1 MNPQLRSLLQVLGL
15 NSIATRLTLSFAFL
29 LMLFVGIGLT
39 TVEQVRQIAQSN
51 SRFQQTDMQR
61 LRDVQELRSE
71 FEGIGIQLLDV
82 FTKNYES
89 KNDLYVLI
97 DARAAKIKQQFE
109 RLKQYQLNAE
119 QQQALNTLIEC
130 NDLFRSHYYEV
141 LDQYALDDLAGAKK
155 IYTEQVEASRNT
167 LLKEAQNFLDQE
179 KLSFEARQREEEFKL
194 KEMQERVFLLAA
206 IAILI
211 GASLALLTR
220 RGVVRPLVVLET
232 SAQKIAEGD
241 YESKVPSTETIEVAR
256 VGQALNSMSE
266 AIAQRERE
274 IEQLAYYDNLTH
286 LPNRT
291 LLLKQFDNMNLN
303 GCGLV
308 LMDIARLK
316 TVNETL
322 GFVTGD
328 TLILE
333 TARRIQTALLEFNQ
347 EGTALAKFNGG
358 TFAIVLPAIRKAS
371 SDGGIAH
378 SDSEDVYEL
387 QSAQI
392 KELLGLI
399 DHHLT
404 DPVRCSGYTVDVN
417 LVYGI
422 ALCNA
427 KSAATMNQAERSLNT
442 LIRNGE
448 VALYAAKAQTQTVVW
463 YSDAQEASR
472 LSHLSLLSDLRS
484 AVQNSELQMWLQ
496 PKVKLADMQTYGFEA
511 LVRWQHPQRGFI
523 SPAEFVPFAERTGY
537 ISTVTM
543 WMIERALQSLQ
554 LWQAQGLNL
563 SIAVNVST
571 NDLRDES
578 FPDRVRA
585 LMQRYDVSPANLR
598 LELTESGIME
608 DPSSAI
614 PLLQK
619 LRELGIGLS
628 IDDFGTGHSSLAYL
642 QKLPVTELK
651 IDRSFVIN
659 IDQLPSTQRL
669 VKTIVEMGHGLQ
681 LSVIAEGIET
691 AAERDTLR
699 ELGCDSMQ
707 GYFASKPLH
716 GESLQKWLDQ
726 ILLNARQT

>member
-1 MNPQLRSLLQVLGL
+1 MTSRYRTLLEILGL

-29 LMLFVGIGLT
+29 LLLFVGIGIT
-39 TVEQVRQIAQSN
+39 TVEQVHQIAQRN
-51 SRFQQTDMQR
+51 NRFQQIDMQR

-82 FTKNYES
+82 FTKTYES
-89 KNDLYVLI
+89 KNDLYILI
-97 DARAAKIKQQFE
+97 DARATKINKQFDK
-109 RLKQYQLNAE
+109 LKEFQLNAE

-130 NDLFRSHYYEV
+130 NELFRSHYYEV
-141 LDQYALDDLAGAKK
+141 LDLYALDDLKAAKQV
-155 IYTEQVEASRNT
+155 YTERVDPARNT
-167 LLKEAQNFLDQE
+167 LLQEAQNFLDQE
-179 KLSFEARQREEEFKL
+179 KISFELRQNEEEAKL
-194 KEMQERVFLLAA
+194 KQMQDRVFLLAA

-211 GASLALLTR
+211 GACLALITR

-256 VGQALNSMSE
+256 VGHALNSMSE

-274 IEQLAYYDNLTH
+274 IEQLAYYDSLTH

-291 LLLKQFDNMNLN
+291 LLLKQFEAANLC
-303 GCGLV
+303 GRGLV

-322 GFVTGD
+322 GFITGD

-333 TARRIQTALLEFNQ
+333 TARRIQSALLEFNR
-347 EGTALAKFNGG
+347 EGAALAKFNGG
-358 TFAIVLPAIRKAS
+358 TFAIVLPTALTTNENDNNTANEAQTEAIKHL
-371 SDGGIAH
+371 IA
-378 SDSEDVYEL
+378 
-387 QSAQI
+387 
-392 KELLGLI
+392 LI
-399 DHHLT
+399 NQNLT
-404 DPVRCSGYTVDVN
+404 EPVRCSGYTVDVN

-422 ALCNA
+422 ALCN
-427 KSAATMNQAERSLNT
+427 SDSRQGNSEQSLNT

-448 VALYAAKAQTQTVVW
+448 VALYAAKAQTQAVVW
-463 YSDAQEASR
+463 YSDAKEASR

-496 PKVKLADMQTYGFEA
+496 PKVKLATMQTYGFEA

-543 WMIERALQSLQ
+543 WMIERALQTLQ
-554 LWQAQGLNL
+554 QWQTQHGDL

-585 LMQRYDVSPANLR
+585 LMERYDVSPANLR

-619 LRELGIGLS
+619 LRELGLGLS

-716 GESLQKWLDQ
+716 GETLQKWVDQ
-726 ILLNARQT
+726 LPPSSATTAAPSST